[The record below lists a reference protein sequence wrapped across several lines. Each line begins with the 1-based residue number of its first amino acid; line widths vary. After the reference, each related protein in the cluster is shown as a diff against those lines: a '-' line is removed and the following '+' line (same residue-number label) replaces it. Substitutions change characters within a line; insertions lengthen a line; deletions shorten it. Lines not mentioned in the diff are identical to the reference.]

1 MSLWFADS
9 KIACSHS
16 TITPFKH
23 LSHFKWCMFS
33 TNVLV
38 CWCVCACACVSFTRA
53 IRNNGTVWLIF
64 RKIDTWIWHSSSH
77 IFAFAQNAISM
88 TQSAKAIETHSVVG
102 NICDGNSRTAATTK
116 TATATSSD
124 DNNDDRPQ
132 NATLLTDWCVRN
144 ITGSSIHKCWWSIT
158 SAVCI
163 IFRMWIYALNTIYM
177 PFKWWLTTTTTTT
190 PITLSS
196 PNTKPERKSKKRGTK
211 IVKGFMIFV

>member
-102 NICDGNSRTAATTK
+102 NICDGNSSNNKNSNSNIVWRQQRRQATK
-116 TATATSSD
+116 
-124 DNNDDRPQ
+124 
-132 NATLLTDWCVRN
+132 RN
-144 ITGSSIHKCWWSIT
+144 IVNWL
-158 SAVCI
+158 VCTQ
-163 IFRMWIYALNTIYM
+163 YN
-177 PFKWWLTTTTTTT
+177 WLKHT
-190 PITLSS
+190 
-196 PNTKPERKSKKRGTK
+196 
-211 IVKGFMIFV
+211 